1 MGVVRGVVCVDV
13 VCGEVVS
20 GVWPVGGMGMTSGSQ
35 VRFVWRNTVSVK
47 SIGLLLL
54 PFRSVSSQLKLHH
67 ALG

>member
-47 SIGLLLL
+47 SIGLLSLSPL
-54 PFRSVSSQLKLHH
+54 
-67 ALG
+67 